1 MKEHIGDVLPPVKF
15 FGGRK
20 VKSGCFIKTE
30 AHLLQND
37 ISKKSKSADDHYI
50 FNDIGQ
56 KLKT

>member
-15 FGGRK
+15 FGGRQ
-20 VKSGCFIKTE
+20 VKSGNFIEAE
-30 AHLLQND
+30 AHLLQYD
-37 ISKKSKSADDHYI
+37 IGKKCKCTDDHYI